1 MRGYGHVIF
10 YILLFA
16 VMRNAG
22 VLATAELLVSYSC
35 AAVDKIFELYLLPPF
50 IMEAEKWPRILKL
63 GGNILNLTGQ
73 IFQIRPRFPSRD
85 LWTLVLITS
94 DGPSQP

>member
-50 IMEAEKWPRILKL
+50 IMEAEK
-63 GGNILNLTGQ
+63 
-73 IFQIRPRFPSRD
+73 
-85 LWTLVLITS
+85 
-94 DGPSQP
+94 